1 MFLKILVVGAGK
13 IGLRVI
19 KQLRKNPNIEII
31 TVDPRENP
39 KALEEGIIEKVDYSI
54 DLIPGE
60 IMNLL
65 EEVNPDLV
73 LVTTSKDDISDTG
86 AQGLELLVESL
97 NCELESAPNYPII
110 SVSRRE

>member
-1 MFLKILVVGAGK
+1 LKVLVVGAGK
-13 IGLRVI
+13 IGARVI
-19 KQLRKNPNIEII
+19 KQLRKKPKIKII

-39 KALEEGIIEKVDYSI
+39 QAIEEGIIERVDYSI

-65 EEVNPDLV
+65 QEVNPDLV
-73 LVTTSKDDISDTG
+73 LVTTSKDDISNTG

-97 NCELESAPNYPII
+97 NNELEASSNYPII
-110 SVSRRE
+110 SVSRSE